1 MRAHAQAGITLV
13 ETAVA
18 GAVIA
23 IGIGG
28 LLFALGS
35 FARFTAHQAGPVRRA
50 ATALADQTLRIAEN
64 TWKYGA
70 PGSAPSGT
78 TANTLTAARAGAAP
92 TTVPVTIATS
102 LSSVSA
108 TGAQITVTV
117 RYTPDPGHPSDDGV
131 ISVTGHADVKAP
143 APGSQVTEPG
153 AIPQPSGA
161 P

>member
-1 MRAHAQAGITLV
+1 MRAHTQAGITLV

-18 GAVIA
+18 VAVIA

-35 FARFTAHQAGPVRRA
+35 FARFTAHQAGPVRSA

-64 TWKYGA
+64 TWKYGS

-78 TANTLTAARAGAAP
+78 AASRLTVAHEGAAP
-92 TTVPVTIATS
+92 ATVPVTVTTS
-102 LSSVSA
+102 LSNVSA

-117 RYTPDPGHPSDDGV
+117 QYTPDPGHPSDSGV
-131 ISVTGHADVKAP
+131 TSVTGQAGAKAP
-143 APGSQVTEPG
+143 APGSQVTDPA